1 MRQMILG
8 ILDEL
13 LLLAESQGC
22 KFSANFKDETI
33 AEMTKSQTAE
43 SVMWQDFIARRPMEI
58 ETFLGSPIRLAQ
70 TAGISVPRIESLYAI
85 LHNLNAINQ
94 TRPKGDPMG
103 RPPGSPTTAG
113 NMPPRMSMQS
123 NGGRPMTNGMP
134 NGPPNGMN
142 GMGGRPRIRNPSA
155 GGPPGRRPPI
165 SMNGGGPNGYAP
177 NGYGRPGPPNGYPQ
191 SRQQSRR
198 GSMEGADLEEFS
210 HLVLYN
216 DIPEGGQAPYAQDS
230 DLAIRERELQIR
242 QRELALR
249 EQEMRMRRN
258 GPPQQQRR
266 GPPPSRNGG
275 GIGVYDDE
283 DEEEDYFDP
292 GTGGPPA
299 PAIDADNFDMMS
311 VTSRKNR
318 KAPGNTNSGQF
329 RKNSDLGS
337 VPSRGSRFRPS
348 FGRNRSSQI
357 IDQVSTSHSNILDD
371 PLMSCSSNR
380 YANVDRGQMQAESRT
395 NSLTASRLDELQY
408 IGAGPNGPAM
418 GPMGHVGPM
427 GPMGGQMGPM
437 GGQMGPMGPMGGPMG
452 PYARRASQS
461 PGNPYS
467 PSLRG
472 GINGRPSPP
481 NGYGGP
487 PMNGR
492 PSPPDGVRQPVPRY
506 PPGQGNAVA
515 PQQVEQH
522 AGVSPLQP
530 PTGKNVRSLTGSA
543 SASAGSGDSHL
554 DSEPSANSSQSSLG
568 PRQPIGVR

>member
-1 MRQMILG
+1 MIVG

-13 LLLAESQGC
+13 LALAKSQGC
-22 KFSANFKDETI
+22 NFPPEFKDETI
-33 AEMTKSQTAE
+33 AEMIKPQASE
-43 SVMWQDFIARRPMEI
+43 SIMWQDFVARRPMEV
-58 ETFLGSPIRLAQ
+58 ETYLGSPIRLAQ
-70 TAGISVPRIESLYAI
+70 EAGVAVPRIESLYAI
-85 LHNLNAINQ
+85 LHNLNIVNQ
-94 TRPKGDPMG
+94 TRPKIDPMA
-103 RPPGSPTTAG
+103 RPPSSPTGAG
-113 NMPPRMSMQS
+113 NMPPRMPGSS
-123 NGGRPMTNGMP
+123 NSNRPMMNGMAP
-134 NGPPNGMN
+134 NGMPPNGMN
-142 GMGGRPRIRNPSA
+142 GMNGMNGRPPPRSRNPSQ
-155 GGPPGRRPPI
+155 GGPPGRRPPL
-165 SMNGGGPNGYAP
+165 SMGGGPNGF
-177 NGYGRPGPPNGYPQ
+177 GRPGPPNGYPQ

-216 DIPEGGQAPYAQDS
+216 DGTDGGPGPGPGPAGPQDA
-230 DLAIRERELQIR
+230 DLALRERELQLR

-249 EQEMRMRRN
+249 EQEMRMRRG
-258 GPPQQQRR
+258 GPAPPPQQRR
-266 GPPPSRNGG
+266 GAPSSRNGG
-275 GIGVYDDE
+275 AIGVYDDE
-283 DEEEDYFDP
+283 DEDDDYFDP
-292 GTGGPPA
+292 GMSGPPM
-299 PAIDADNFDMMS
+299 PAIDPDNFDMMS

-318 KAPGNTNSGQF
+318 KAPSSTNSAQY

-357 IDQVSTSHSNILDD
+357 IDQVPTLHSNIFDD
-371 PLMSCSSNR
+371 PLLSCSSNR
-380 YANVDRGQMQAESRT
+380 YANVDRGQMQAGSRN

-408 IGAGPNGPAM
+408 IGGGPNGP
-418 GPMGHVGPM
+418 PT
-427 GPMGGQMGPM
+427 GPMGG
-437 GGQMGPMGPMGGPMG
+437 G
-452 PYARRASQS
+452 PYPRRTSQS

-467 PSLRG
+467 SSIRG
-472 GINGRPSPP
+472 GQNGRPSPP

-487 PMNGR
+487 SMNMNGR

-530 PTGKNVRSLTGSA
+530 PLGKNVRSLTGSA
-543 SASAGSGDSHL
+543 SASAGSGESHL